1 VGHDAMSAVEKVKIF
16 MDFAEIPT
24 GDGAARSDTPRLR
37 LEEALETFLCRLPSW
52 RGGQRENGRHASESP
67 ERHRAEEKKERSRSR
82 DRRRPSPVPVKSR
95 GSNFDSG
102 PKRAAPPGSALGTP
116 PPKDE
121 KKKDKEKKEDKDKDR
136 KRDKDRDRD
145 RDMDRDKDRDK
156 RDKDRRRE
164 RDASRSA
171 SNNKRKKDRKKEKER
186 QERSKSRTSSP
197 KARKESK
204 LAEPPDWLPRSP
216 EPDRPKPVEAPRAP
230 KSNPAPIP
238 GEGRPAAPLQQPAK
252 AAGDVPD
259 WLQDLF
265 GGSNTGNVAGPLLR
279 PRVPHR
285 EVMVPQQCVA
295 RLIGKGGE
303 VIMGICN
310 TTGAD
315 VKIRQETK
323 ELGYSL
329 AIITGHPDAMDAAE
343 RLVRQK
349 LGLSGTGFAS
359 KELTVQSE
367 HVPTIMGAKGTNLAR
382 IRQQAGNLAIELRP
396 PDLPGQPH
404 TAILGPGSQ
413 EQLMVAEQLI
423 MATLAE
429 AAVANAITN
438 R

>member
-1 VGHDAMSAVEKVKIF
+1 M
-16 MDFAEIPT
+16 AEMRCSRWRPAHNSMT
-24 GDGAARSDTPRLR
+24 GAGAHGRKAGQALCGIARERTILHHESIISPPAFLRGIQMNYPPYADTPTLWSKC
-37 LEEALETFLCRLPSW
+37 LSQIGPFDDV
-52 RGGQRENGRHASESP
+52 H
-67 ERHRAEEKKERSRSR
+67 AEEKSK
-82 DRRRPSPVPVKSR
+82 
-95 GSNFDSG
+95 
-102 PKRAAPPGSALGTP
+102 
-116 PPKDE
+116 KDE
-121 KKKDKEKKEDKDKDR
+121 KKEKKEDK

-145 RDMDRDKDRDK
+145 RDRG
-156 RDKDRRRE
+156 KDRRRD

-171 SNNKRKKDRKKEKER
+171 SNAKRKKGKKEKER
-186 QERSKSRTSSP
+186 SRSRGRASRSRSSSGG
-197 KARKESK
+197 KRKKESK

-216 EPDRPKPVEAPRAP
+216 EQDRPKAPLDVPRAP
-230 KSNPAPIP
+230 KSNPAPVP
-238 GEGRPAAPLQQPAK
+238 GEGRPAPQLPATKAPPEN
-252 AAGDVPD
+252 VPD

-265 GGSNTGNVAGPLLR
+265 GGQNSGNVAGPLLR

-303 VIMGICN
+303 TIMGICN

-329 AIITGHPDAMDAAE
+329 AIIMGHPDAMDAAE

-359 KELTVQSE
+359 KELTLQSE
-367 HVPTIMGAKGTNLAR
+367 HVPTVMGPKGTSLAR
-382 IRQQAGNLAIELRP
+382 IRQQSGNLAIEIRP
-396 PDLPGQPH
+396 PDLPGMPH
-404 TAILGPGSQ
+404 TAMLGPGSQ

-429 AAVANAITN
+429 AAVASAITN
-438 R
+438 K

>member
-1 VGHDAMSAVEKVKIF
+1 
-16 MDFAEIPT
+16 MDFTTEPAVSE
-24 GDGAARSDTPRLR
+24 GLAPREAPRQR
-37 LEEALETFLCRLPSW
+37 LEDALETFLSRLPAW

-67 ERHRAEEKKERSRSR
+67 DRDGNATAEASRSGSRRKPWKDKKERSKSRSR
-82 DRRRPSPVPVKSR
+82 DRRRPSPVPVKTR

-102 PKRAAPPGSALGTP
+102 PKRVAPPGSALGTP
-116 PPKDE
+116 PPKEE
-121 KKKDKEKKEDKDKDR
+121 KKKDEKKEKKEDK

-145 RDMDRDKDRDK
+145 RDRGKDRGR
-156 RDKDRRRE
+156 RD
-164 RDASRSA
+164 RDASRSV
-171 SNNKRKKDRKKEKER
+171 SNVKRKKDRKKEKD
-186 QERSKSRTSSP
+186 RSRSRGKASRSRSSSGG
-197 KARKESK
+197 KKKKESK
-204 LAEPPDWLPRSP
+204 LAEPPAGDSWLPKSP
-216 EPDRPKPVEAPRAP
+216 EPERPKAPLEPPRAP
-230 KSNPAPIP
+230 KSNPAPVP
-238 GEGRPAAPLQQPAK
+238 GEGRPAAPLPQGKP
-252 AAGDVPD
+252 DNVPD

-265 GGSNTGNVAGPLLR
+265 GGQNSGGNVAGPLLR

-303 VIMGICN
+303 TIMAICN

-359 KELTVQSE
+359 KELTLQTE
-367 HVPTIMGAKGTNLAR
+367 HVPTVMGPKGATLAR
-382 IRQQAGNLAIELRP
+382 IRQQSGNLAIELRP
-396 PDLPGQPH
+396 PDVPGMPH
-404 TAILGPGSQ
+404 TAMLGPGSQ

-423 MATLAE
+423 MA
-429 AAVANAITN
+429 AVATAITN
-438 R
+438 K

>member
-1 VGHDAMSAVEKVKIF
+1 MAESRITIVNPDCAVCCQHSYANDHLAHQGKNEQPLLTLMVLLLAVLLGAKMIRASSVFSHKHRGGSVF
-16 MDFAEIPT
+16 FSFSQTPT
-24 GDGAARSDTPRLR
+24 ATGPRR
-37 LEEALETFLCRLPSW
+37 GRTCRFSSTLTDLPSSD
-52 RGGQRENGRHASESP
+52 GISGRS
-67 ERHRAEEKKERSRSR
+67 
-82 DRRRPSPVPVKSR
+82 
-95 GSNFDSG
+95 
-102 PKRAAPPGSALGTP
+102 
-116 PPKDE
+116 
-121 KKKDKEKKEDKDKDR
+121 
-136 KRDKDRDRD
+136 
-145 RDMDRDKDRDK
+145 
-156 RDKDRRRE
+156 
-164 RDASRSA
+164 
-171 SNNKRKKDRKKEKER
+171 
-186 QERSKSRTSSP
+186 SSP

-204 LAEPPDWLPRSP
+204 LAEPPDWLPKSP
-216 EPDRPKPVEAPRAP
+216 DEKPKPVEAPRAP
-230 KSNPAPIP
+230 KSNPAPVP
-238 GEGRPAAPLQQPAK
+238 GEGRAAAPLQQQPAK

-265 GGSNTGNVAGPLLR
+265 GGSNAPSNVAGPLLR

-310 TTGAD
+310 QTGAD

-367 HVPTIMGAKGTNLAR
+367 HVPTIMGAKGGNLAR

-396 PDLPGQPH
+396 PDLPGMAH

-429 AAVANAITN
+429 AAVATAISN

>member
-1 VGHDAMSAVEKVKIF
+1 MTAAEKVKVF
-16 MDFAEIPT
+16 MDFTDIST
-24 GDGAARSDTPRLR
+24 GDGVARSDAPRLR
-37 LEEALETFLCRLPSW
+37 LEEALETFLSRLPSW
-52 RGGQRENGRHASESP
+52 RGGQRENGRHASASP
-67 ERHRAEEKKERSRSR
+67 ERHRAEASRSGSKRKPWKEKKERSRSR

-121 KKKDKEKKEDKDKDR
+121 KKKDEKKEKKEDKDKDK

-145 RDMDRDKDRDK
+145 RDK
-156 RDKDRRRE
+156 RDKDRRRD

-171 SNNKRKKDRKKEKER
+171 SNTKRKKDRKKEKER
-186 QERSKSRTSSP
+186 SRSRSSSP

-204 LAEPPDWLPRSP
+204 LAEPPDWLPKSP
-216 EPDRPKPVEAPRAP
+216 DEKPKPVEAPRAP
-230 KSNPAPIP
+230 KSNPAPVP
-238 GEGRPAAPLQQPAK
+238 GEGRAAAPLQQQPAK

-265 GGSNTGNVAGPLLR
+265 GGSNAPSNVAGPLLR

-310 TTGAD
+310 QTGAD

-367 HVPTIMGAKGTNLAR
+367 HVPTIMGAKGGNLAR

-396 PDLPGQPH
+396 PDLPGMAH

-429 AAVANAITN
+429 AAVATAISN